1 MLNALRSAAGAPVS
15 FSELRQAGVEFPAS
29 IVSELELSGVAIERC
44 RVAGGREPGVRLTP
58 TTEPPA
64 APAPDPNAT
73 PAPAAT
79 SRARPEPVPAP
90 PPPTAEP
97 PLPEDD
103 WSRVRRYRASP
114 REGLLL
120 AVLRPKRLL
129 APVALVVAV
138 IVVVAVVVTAT
149 GLGAG
154 SSPRHERVA
163 QQQPSRPVTVTPA
176 AHTRTAGTTGTTT
189 RTAGTTGTTTT
200 RTAGTTGTTTAGT
213 TTGTTTAGTTSTTT
227 TQPAPPPAPVSPTL
241 ATQLET
247 HGHELLTGGQYTAA
261 VPVLER
267 AMTATGENV
276 NSCVDP
282 ESTMCLTYA
291 YALYDLGRALRLSG
305 NAAAAV
311 PVLERRLQ
319 IDNQRPTVMA
329 ELELARQGAT

>member
-163 QQQPSRPVTVTPA
+163 QQQPSRPATVTPA
-176 AHTRTAGTTGTTT
+176 AHTRTT
-189 RTAGTTGTTTT
+189 RTA
-200 RTAGTTGTTTAGT
+200 RTTGTTTAGT

-267 AMTATGENV
+267 AMAATGENV